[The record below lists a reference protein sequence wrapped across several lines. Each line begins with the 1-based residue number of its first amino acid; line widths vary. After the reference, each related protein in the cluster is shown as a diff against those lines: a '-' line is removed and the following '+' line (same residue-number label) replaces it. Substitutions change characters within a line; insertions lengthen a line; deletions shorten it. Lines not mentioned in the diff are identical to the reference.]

1 MDWKYFFI
9 GLSLLLFSLLI
20 YRHLLKGV
28 PMPSMY
34 SNNEDSF
41 TPAGYIGAWGGVIIG
56 IIGGIGLILRSFHS

>member
-1 MDWKYFFI
+1 MDWKYFYI

-20 YRHLLKGV
+20 YRYLLKGV

-41 TPAGYIGAWGGVIIG
+41 TLAGYISAWGGVILG
-56 IIGGIGLILRSFHS
+56 IIGGIGLILRSL